1 MLEEIQSAETN
12 SVLPSDEEKSIET
25 GGEQKTDIS
34 FRATLSRKA
43 ARIFD
48 ESGYSEDEFI
58 SMLHLY
64 EDTMKKIEQGKIV
77 QGSVVMITNDS
88 VIVDIGFKSEGTIS
102 LQEFGV
108 DSDIEVGDTIEVF
121 LDDFENQE
129 GQLVLSKQKADFMK
143 VWDKIRDI
151 HEKDER
157 IKGCLVRRIKGGIV
171 VDLLGVDAF
180 LPGSQIDIR
189 QVKNFDQYIGEMCE
203 LKIIK
208 INKIRRNI
216 VVSRRA
222 VLEEERNLLRETVLT
237 DLEIGQIRKGM
248 VKNITDFGA
257 FIDLGG
263 VDGLLHITDMSWGR
277 INHPSELVS
286 IGDNIDVK
294 ILNYEEG
301 KTRIS
306 LGMKQMTPY
315 PWEGVDE
322 RYPQGSVVEGK
333 VVSTT
338 DYGAFV
344 ELERGIEG
352 LVHISE
358 MSWTQHVKH
367 PSKIVNVGD
376 VIECKILSVDK
387 QGEKISLG
395 IKQLEPDPWVT
406 IDEHHPV
413 GSRVDGKVRNLT
425 NFGAFVEIQEGI
437 DGLVHISDM
446 SWTKR
451 IKHPSEV
458 MKKGD
463 TVEVVILD
471 IDKDNRRISL
481 GHKQIF
487 EDPWST
493 LEEKFAVGM
502 ITSGIIIRI
511 LDRGVV
517 VALENDIEGFVP
529 TFQLA
534 QDIKK
539 PAEAFKTGDELPLKV
554 IEFEKEQRKI
564 ILSVREY
571 FKDKDKTEFDEFKE
585 KYKPQPA
592 TIGDSFSDIFDTPV
606 EKTEDSSLKPAAEKT
621 AAVAESVQTAEA
633 VAEKG
638 TPEPEPEKAVEETA
652 ESVEE
657 TAEDG
662 EEVKVGLEETVPPEG
677 KEDLPEVTADSSE
690 ETAESVE
697 ETTEDGEE
705 VKVGLE
711 ETVPPEGKEDLPEV
725 TVDSSEE
732 KVEELPKPESDIES
746 PEEVEETVIEPEK
759 ITGKAETEKGE
770 PVEVI
775 PEEVA
780 EAIAEP
786 EETIPLEEKKEA
798 DSGTGESPEEKA
810 EEPVEESEEPSPEEK
825 TEEPVKE
832 TEEPSPEEK
841 SGEENNKS

>member
-1 MLEEIQSAETN
+1 MLEEIQNTETS
-12 SVLPSDEEKSIET
+12 SVETTEEEKITET
-25 GGEQKTDIS
+25 GGKLKTEFC
-34 FRATLSRKA
+34 FRDTLSRKA

-48 ESGYSEDEFI
+48 DSEYSEEEFT
-58 SMLHLY
+58 SMLNLY
-64 EDTMKKIEQGKIV
+64 EDTMKSIEQGKIV
-77 QGSVVMITNDS
+77 NGSVVMITNDS
-88 VIVDIGFKSEGTIS
+88 VIVDIGFKSEGTIPIH
-102 LQEFGV
+102 EFGV
-108 DSDIEVGDTIEVF
+108 QPDIEVGDSIEVF
-121 LDDFENQE
+121 LDDFENQD

-143 VWDKIRDI
+143 VWEKIREI
-151 HEKDER
+151 HDSNER
-157 IKGCLVRRIKGGIV
+157 IEGRLVRRIKGGIV

-189 QVKNFDQYIGEMCE
+189 QVKNFDQYIGETCE

-208 INKIRRNI
+208 INRIRRNI

-222 VLEEERNLLRETVLT
+222 VLEEERNQLRETVLE
-237 DLEIGQIRKGM
+237 DLDIGQTREGM

-277 INHPSELVS
+277 INHPSELVT
-286 IGDNIDVK
+286 IGDSIQVK

-301 KTRIS
+301 KSRIS
-306 LGMKQMTPY
+306 LGMKQLTPY

-322 RYPQGSVVEGK
+322 RYPEGTIVNGK

-367 PSKIVNVGD
+367 PSRIVNVGD
-376 VIECKILSVDK
+376 EIKCKILSVDK
-387 QGEKISLG
+387 EGEKISLG
-395 IKQLEPDPWVT
+395 IKQLEPDPWAT
-406 IDEHHPV
+406 IDEQHPV
-413 GSRVDGKVRNLT
+413 GSRVEGKVRNLT

-471 IDKDNRRISL
+471 IDKENRRISL

-487 EDPWST
+487 DDPWST

-502 ITSGIIIRI
+502 ITNGLIIRI

-529 TFQLA
+529 TFQLG

-564 ILSVREY
+564 VLSVREY
-571 FKDKDKTEFDEFKE
+571 FKDRDKAEFDEFKE
-585 KYKPQPA
+585 KFKPLPV
-592 TIGDSFSDIFDTPV
+592 TIGDAFGDIFDTP
-606 EKTEDSSLKPAAEKT
+606 AEKA
-621 AAVAESVQTAEA
+621 AAVAEEASVTETGSEESA
-633 VAEKG
+633 V
-638 TPEPEPEKAVEETA
+638 EPETEKAVDIKSETEEET
-652 ESVEE
+652 
-657 TAEDG
+657 
-662 EEVKVGLEETVPPEG
+662 
-677 KEDLPEVTADSSE
+677 
-690 ETAESVE
+690 
-697 ETTEDGEE
+697 
-705 VKVGLE
+705 
-711 ETVPPEGKEDLPEV
+711 
-725 TVDSSEE
+725 
-732 KVEELPKPESDIES
+732 
-746 PEEVEETVIEPEK
+746 PEEVEEV
-759 ITGKAETEKGE
+759 KGE
-770 PVEVI
+770 PEETVSTEVKEDLAEVTEDSAEEKVEKPVSESEI
-775 PEEVA
+775 ESSEEVEETA
-780 EAIAEP
+780 AEP
-786 EETIPLEEKKEA
+786 EESPGETEKTEQIEVISEEVEEVIAEQVDTASSQEDNEA
-798 DSGTGESPEEKA
+798 DIDAVES
-810 EEPVEESEEPSPEEK
+810 SEEK
-825 TEEPVKE
+825 TEE
-832 TEEPSPEEK
+832 
-841 SGEENNKS
+841 SGEEAEKPKEESEETAHEGESGEEKEES